1 MAFAQVRQSQQRPST
16 PEEKQLQQL
25 MAKESKQVPLVKL
38 GILLLLFAGICHKPA
53 LLLCCAV
60 LCCAV
65 LCCAVLCCSV
75 LCCDV
80 M

>member
-1 MAFAQVRQSQQRPST
+1 MMCSSLSLAFAQASSSQQRPST

-38 GILLLLFAGICHKPA
+38 GILLLLFAGTCHKPA

-60 LCCAV
+60 LHCAV
-65 LCCAVLCCSV
+65 LCRAV
-75 LCCDV
+75 